1 MSAGHHPVH
10 TGLQSH
16 SVGGAYPLAIVGYG
30 HPTRYVIE
38 NLAEGTVL
46 CCKGVGLAP
55 ASPYQAKRHTLER
68 LVELLTTFEFK
79 PGLDAWVKGRPHVG
93 FDGNLSM

>member
-46 CCKGVGLAP
+46 CCKSVGMVP
-55 ASPYQAKRHTLER
+55 ASPYQSKRVSLQR
-68 LVELLTTFEFK
+68 LVELLTEFEFK
-79 PGLDAWVKGRPHVG
+79 PNMDVWVKGRPRHNVYG
-93 FDGNLSM
+93 DLSM